1 MLQYTPTRIEGCTVN
16 VIHANLAN
24 TAFLF
29 SLIAGIWGVVTYIR
43 GRGVGGSYWGILAI
57 AEILFVAE
65 GIMGGLLWLGGARP
79 LRPAIHILYGAVAIL
94 TLPFY
99 YALSKG
105 REDRAAALIYG
116 VLCLFLTGI
125 SLRSMVTGG

>member
-1 MLQYTPTRIEGCTVN
+1 MLQYRPTRIEECIVN
-16 VIHANLAN
+16 VIHANVAN

-29 SLIAGIWGVVTYIR
+29 SLIAGLWGVITYIR
-43 GRGVGGSYWGILAI
+43 GQEVGGSYWGILAI
-57 AEILFVAE
+57 AEILFIAE
-65 GIMGGLLWLGGARP
+65 SIMGGVLWLGGARP
-79 LRPAIHILYGAVAIL
+79 LRPAIHLLYGAVAII